1 MFQGALN
8 TLVGGRVPHLLV
20 EFSPGDA
27 KGTAKCSPLA
37 FLQAL
42 YDAGYTMY
50 EHGRPYSR
58 AAVEQW
64 VVPQGLT
71 GKGKRVW
78 EAWFF
83 LEEAAERLVELKLL
97 KQKPSEAGN
106 PEEEEAVKAGI
117 IVKG

>member
-8 TLVGGRVPHLLV
+8 TIIGGGVPHLLV

-37 FLQAL
+37 FIDAL
-42 YDAGYTMY
+42 YSAGYTMY
-50 EHGRPYSR
+50 EHGKAYSR
-58 AAVEQW
+58 EAAEQW
-64 VVPQGLT
+64 VVPHGLT

-83 LEEAAERLVELKLL
+83 KEEAAERLVELKFL
-97 KQKPSEAGN
+97 KDRPSEAGN
-106 PEEEEAVKAGI
+106 PEAKAAA
-117 IVKG
+117 KLQYD